1 MPSTVPAALR
11 TIRVFEIFA
20 RERRPLTNVEIATH
34 LDVAVSSA
42 SDLVHTLVEAGYLMR
57 TARRQIAPTNR
68 LSEIMRAVNAAGLPI
83 VEIQEAC
90 ERLRDLTGESTL
102 AGRIVDD
109 VVHVLVAVHGH
120 HPLRYA
126 GDTRQRLAL
135 HVSAL
140 GKALLTLSDDD
151 AVRAALSRRPLTQL
165 ASGTLTDIDALV
177 AQVGKFREQG
187 WALVESEGEED
198 LAALAVAGQ
207 HHGEA
212 LALSVVG
219 PVGRLRR
226 HFDDHLGALVRVA
239 DEIFDTPLSIDLP
252 AKD

>member
-20 RERRPLTNVEIATH
+20 REKRPLTNVEIATY

-68 LSEIMRAVNAAGLPI
+68 LSEIMRAVDGAGLPI
-83 VEIQEAC
+83 VQIQESC

-126 GDTRQRLAL
+126 GDTRLRLAL

-140 GKALLTLSDDD
+140 GKALLSLSDDD
-151 AVRAALSRRPLTQL
+151 SARTALSRRPLAQL
-165 ASGTLTDIDALV
+165 ASGTLTDIEALV
-177 AQVGKFREQG
+177 AQVATFRKQG
-187 WALVESEGEED
+187 WALVENEGEED
-198 LAALAVAGQ
+198 LAAIAVAGQ
-207 HHGEA
+207 HHGEP

-226 HFDDHLGALVRVA
+226 HFEDHLGALVRVA
-239 DEIFDTPLSIDLP
+239 DEIFDMPLAIDP
-252 AKD
+252 PSKD